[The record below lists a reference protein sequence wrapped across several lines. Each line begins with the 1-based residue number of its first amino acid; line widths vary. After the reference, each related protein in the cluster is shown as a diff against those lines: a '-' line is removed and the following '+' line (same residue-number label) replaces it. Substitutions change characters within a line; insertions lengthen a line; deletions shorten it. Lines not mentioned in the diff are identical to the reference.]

1 MGAGASAQ
9 NGGSSKSRTSVS
21 GAVSASKAAAKMKK
35 KANQRNEG
43 DFNIICRVVFD
54 EADRNKNGKL
64 DNGEFWYVLE
74 SVQLNLNLSP
84 DEISE
89 IRKLAEADG
98 PLPPISYEQFVPMFR
113 SLLNRVYAHNDN
125 DWNDWCVCTD
135 PKNNQKYYLNKR
147 SGSIQ
152 KEKPANFHEERVEEQ
167 SFEYLTLDDGME
179 LTTTVNAAT
188 GKRMYMDWDSQ
199 EWKEIPEHWLKQT
212 ATVKTDFTRGQT
224 LLNITEED
232 TDVAVTTASHSH
244 GTAAAVDAAATAAQE
259 AVDPR
264 VGQYMHPSRGLMHTY
279 QFENTRNTRIYY
291 DNRVNN
297 WARMPLAWERNV
309 DEVKVMLDELDSL
322 IPRWKNVNEQLL
334 TLRECNYDLQDAIIF
349 AEINWGYKVGD
360 TSETA
365 KLDRTVTRAGFVAD
379 GQDVNE
385 NLGVLSAAAA
395 RKIDSLTAKLTEAE
409 TKIISL
415 EKAKAEEEVAT
426 LRSLKRENTKLDAG
440 MMRSQRQSEEAQTA
454 ILDLRHKLRESQAKL
469 ADSERE
475 RVASQAD
482 LEKISTLEEQVRALQ
497 KGGGDTEA
505 AMKKSAQDMDR
516 MRTENTHLKMKV
528 QQMKQQLDSPVGGPA
543 TLNMLR
549 TLHDKVIGIRREK
562 DAMTAE
568 FKEHN
573 DAVAAVVTKAVSHA
587 KGLELASQHKVEE
600 ITTKYRA
607 EVLQRKL
614 LYNRLQELQG
624 NIRVFLRVRRD
635 DADLCVIQAMDKV
648 TALVPT
654 LQGGQTEM
662 EFDRV
667 FGPEASQAD
676 VYEDTSAVIMS
687 VIDGYNVCLMAYGQT
702 GAGKTYTMN
711 GTPDDPGVN
720 RRAIAEL
727 LTLIN
732 KDDKLSVTLS
742 ASLAEVY
749 NENVYDLLSAK
760 RVVRKIKQG
769 IQGVYADGLIERSVA
784 VIEDVTRILKDGDRN
799 RSVAATSMNTDS
811 SRSHLIFT
819 IKVTALNTISG
830 VTTNGKL
837 TLVDLAG
844 SERIAR
850 SEATGE
856 RLIEAAAINKSL
868 SALGQVFSAIAASSP
883 HVPYRNSKLTHLLQD
898 SLGGDSKTCM
908 FVNASPLNI
917 NLSETHSTLSFGKQI
932 RSIELGPAKKHTT
945 PALGKFPAAP
955 KV

>member
-1 MGAGASAQ
+1 MGAGASSA
-9 NGGSSKSRTSVS
+9 NSGSSKRSD
-21 GAVSASKAAAKMKK
+21 SKAEVTMNK
-35 KANQRNEG
+35 KAKAKNDG

-74 SVQLNLNLSP
+74 SVQLNLNLSS

-125 DWNDWCVCTD
+125 DWNDW
-135 PKNNQKYYLNKR
+135 P
-147 SGSIQ
+147 
-152 KEKPANFHEERVEEQ
+152 ENFHEERVEEQ

-212 ATVKTDFTRGQT
+212 QTVKTDFTRGQT
-224 LLNITEED
+224 LLNIQEED
-232 TDVAVTTASHSH
+232 TEAPVTTSSHNH
-244 GTAAAVDAAATAAQE
+244 GADGTDEQPQE

-264 VGQYMHPSRGLMHTY
+264 VGHYMHPSRGLMHTY

-309 DEVKVMLDELDSL
+309 DEVKLMLDELDAL

-360 TSETA
+360 TSEMA
-365 KLDRTVTRAGFVAD
+365 RLDRTVTRAGFVAD
-379 GQDVNE
+379 GGAQEE

-395 RKIDSLTAKLTEAE
+395 RKIDSMTAKLTEAE
-409 TKIISL
+409 KRIKDL
-415 EKAKAEEEVAT
+415 EQARAEEEVAT
-426 LRSLKRENTKLDAG
+426 LKSLKRENTKLDAG
-440 MMRSQRQSEEAQTA
+440 MMRNERKAEEAETT
-454 ILDLRHKLRESQAKL
+454 IMDLRQKLREVQSKL
-469 ADSERE
+469 SDSERE
-475 RVASQAD
+475 RVAAQAD
-482 LEKISTLEEQVRALQ
+482 VEKIATLEGQVRELQ
-497 KGGGDTEA
+497 KGGGDSETA
-505 AMKKSAQDMDR
+505 LKKVSVDMDR

-528 QQMKQQLDSPVGGPA
+528 QQLKEQLDSPVGGKA

-568 FKEHN
+568 MKEQT
-573 DAVAAVVTKAVSHA
+573 AMVAAVVTKAVAHT
-587 KGLELASQHKVEE
+587 KGLEVAVAHKVEDV
-600 ITTKYRA
+600 TTKYRA

-614 LYNRLQELQG
+614 LYNKLQELQG

-635 DADLCVIQAMDKV
+635 DRDACVMRFPDAV
-648 TALVPT
+648 TAIIPT
-654 LQGGQTEM
+654 LQGGQAEM

-667 FGPEASQAD
+667 FGPNASQGD
-676 VYEDTSAVIMS
+676 VYKDTSAVIMS

-727 LTLIN
+727 LQLIN
-732 KDDKLSVTLS
+732 KDDKLTVNLT

-769 IQGVYADGLIERSVA
+769 IQGVYADGLIERGVS
-784 VIEDVTRILKDGDRN
+784 VIEDVQRILKDGDRN

-868 SALGQVFSAIAASSP
+868 SALGQVFAAIGASSP

-945 PALGKFPAAP
+945 PALGKLKMSGPPPP
-955 KV
+955 KF

>member
-1 MGAGASAQ
+1 
-9 NGGSSKSRTSVS
+9 
-21 GAVSASKAAAKMKK
+21 
-35 KANQRNEG
+35 
-43 DFNIICRVVFD
+43 
-54 EADRNKNGKL
+54 
-64 DNGEFWYVLE
+64 
-74 SVQLNLNLSP
+74 
-84 DEISE
+84 
-89 IRKLAEADG
+89 
-98 PLPPISYEQFVPMFR
+98 
-113 SLLNRVYAHNDN
+113 
-125 DWNDWCVCTD
+125 
-135 PKNNQKYYLNKR
+135 
-147 SGSIQ
+147 
-152 KEKPANFHEERVEEQ
+152 
-167 SFEYLTLDDGME
+167 
-179 LTTTVNAAT
+179 
-188 GKRMYMDWDSQ
+188 
-199 EWKEIPEHWLKQT
+199 
-212 ATVKTDFTRGQT
+212 
-224 LLNITEED
+224 
-232 TDVAVTTASHSH
+232 
-244 GTAAAVDAAATAAQE
+244 
-259 AVDPR
+259 
-264 VGQYMHPSRGLMHTY
+264 MHTY

-309 DEVKVMLDELDSL
+309 DEVKLMLDELDAL

-360 TSETA
+360 TSEMA
-365 KLDRTVTRAGFVAD
+365 RLDRTVTRAGFVAD
-379 GQDVNE
+379 GGAQEE

-395 RKIDSLTAKLTEAE
+395 RKIDSMTAKLTEAE
-409 TKIISL
+409 KRIKDL
-415 EKAKAEEEVAT
+415 EQARAEEEVAT
-426 LRSLKRENTKLDAG
+426 LKSLKRENTKLDAG
-440 MMRSQRQSEEAQTA
+440 MMRNERKAEEAETT
-454 ILDLRHKLRESQAKL
+454 IMDLRQKLREVQSKL
-469 ADSERE
+469 SDSERE
-475 RVASQAD
+475 RVAAQAD
-482 LEKISTLEEQVRALQ
+482 VEKIATLEGQVRELQ
-497 KGGGDTEA
+497 KGGGDSETA
-505 AMKKSAQDMDR
+505 LKKVSVDMDR

-528 QQMKQQLDSPVGGPA
+528 QQLKEQLDSPVGGKA

-568 FKEHN
+568 MKEQT
-573 DAVAAVVTKAVSHA
+573 AMVAAVVTKAVAHT
-587 KGLELASQHKVEE
+587 KGLEVAVAHKVEDV
-600 ITTKYRA
+600 TTKYRA

-614 LYNRLQELQG
+614 LYNKLQELQG

-635 DADLCVIQAMDKV
+635 DRDACVMRFPDAV
-648 TALVPT
+648 TAIIPT
-654 LQGGQTEM
+654 LQGGQAEM

-667 FGPEASQAD
+667 FGPNASQGD
-676 VYEDTSAVIMS
+676 VYKDTSAVIMS

-727 LTLIN
+727 LQLIN
-732 KDDKLSVTLS
+732 KDDKLTVNLT

-769 IQGVYADGLIERSVA
+769 IQGVYADGLIERGVS
-784 VIEDVTRILKDGDRN
+784 VIEDVQRILKDGDRN

-868 SALGQVFSAIAASSP
+868 SALGQVFAAIGASSP

-945 PALGKFPAAP
+945 PALGKLKMSGPPPP
-955 KV
+955 KF

>member
-1 MGAGASAQ
+1 
-9 NGGSSKSRTSVS
+9 
-21 GAVSASKAAAKMKK
+21 
-35 KANQRNEG
+35 
-43 DFNIICRVVFD
+43 
-54 EADRNKNGKL
+54 
-64 DNGEFWYVLE
+64 
-74 SVQLNLNLSP
+74 
-84 DEISE
+84 
-89 IRKLAEADG
+89 
-98 PLPPISYEQFVPMFR
+98 
-113 SLLNRVYAHNDN
+113 
-125 DWNDWCVCTD
+125 
-135 PKNNQKYYLNKR
+135 
-147 SGSIQ
+147 
-152 KEKPANFHEERVEEQ
+152 
-167 SFEYLTLDDGME
+167 ME

-212 ATVKTDFTRGQT
+212 QTVKSDFTRGQT
-224 LLNITEED
+224 LLNIQED
-232 TDVAVTTASHSH
+232 DEDSTPVTTASHNHSE
-244 GTAAAVDAAATAAQE
+244 AMADDQLQPQE

-264 VGQYMHPSRGLMHTY
+264 VGHYMHPSRGLMHTY

-309 DEVKVMLDELDSL
+309 DEVKVMLDELDAL

-365 KLDRTVTRAGFVAD
+365 KLDRTVTRAGF
-379 GQDVNE
+379 GLGGEGEE

-409 TKIISL
+409 KKINDL
-415 EKAKAEEEVAT
+415 EKRNAEEEVSK
-426 LRSLKRENTKLDAG
+426 LKSLKRENTKLDAG
-440 MMRSQRQSEEAQTA
+440 MMRNERKAEEADAT
-454 ILDLRHKLRESQAKL
+454 ILELRNKLRESQAKL
-469 ADSERE
+469 SDSERE
-475 RVASQAD
+475 RVAGQAD
-482 LEKISTLEEQVRALQ
+482 IEKISTLETAIRELQ
-497 KGGGDTEA
+497 KGGGDSESA
-505 AMKKSAQDMDR
+505 LKKVNLDMDR

-528 QQMKQQLDSPVGGPA
+528 QQLKQSLELPVGGKA

-549 TLHDKVIGIRREK
+549 VLHDKVIGIRREK
-562 DAMTAE
+562 DAMTVEMREQSAMVTAVVV
-568 FKEHN
+568 K
-573 DAVAAVVTKAVSHA
+573 AVAHT
-587 KGLELASQHKVEE
+587 KGLEEAVAHKVED

-614 LYNRLQELQG
+614 LYNKLQELQG
-624 NIRVFLRVRRD
+624 NIRVFLRVRKDDRD
-635 DADLCVIQAMDKV
+635 ACVMQFPDTV
-648 TALVPT
+648 TAIIPT
-654 LQGGQTEM
+654 LQGGQAEM

-667 FGPEASQAD
+667 FGPAASQAD
-676 VYEDTSAVIMS
+676 VYKDTSAVIMS

-727 LTLIN
+727 LQMIN
-732 KDDKLSVTLS
+732 KDDKLEVQLS
-742 ASLAEVY
+742 ATLAEVY

-769 IQGVYADGLIERSVA
+769 IQGVYADGLIERGVS
-784 VIEDVTRILKDGDRN
+784 VIEDVQRILKDGDRN

-819 IKVTALNTISG
+819 IRVTALNTISG

-868 SALGQVFSAIAASSP
+868 SALGQVFSAIATSSP

-945 PALGKFPAAP
+945 PALGKMKMPMPPP
-955 KV
+955 KF

>member
-1 MGAGASAQ
+1 
-9 NGGSSKSRTSVS
+9 
-21 GAVSASKAAAKMKK
+21 
-35 KANQRNEG
+35 
-43 DFNIICRVVFD
+43 
-54 EADRNKNGKL
+54 
-64 DNGEFWYVLE
+64 
-74 SVQLNLNLSP
+74 
-84 DEISE
+84 
-89 IRKLAEADG
+89 
-98 PLPPISYEQFVPMFR
+98 
-113 SLLNRVYAHNDN
+113 
-125 DWNDWCVCTD
+125 
-135 PKNNQKYYLNKR
+135 
-147 SGSIQ
+147 
-152 KEKPANFHEERVEEQ
+152 
-167 SFEYLTLDDGME
+167 ME

-212 ATVKTDFTRGQT
+212 QTVKSDFTRGQT
-224 LLNITEED
+224 LLNIQED
-232 TDVAVTTASHSH
+232 DEDSAPVTTASHNHSE
-244 GTAAAVDAAATAAQE
+244 AMADDQLQPQE

-264 VGQYMHPSRGLMHTY
+264 VGHYMHPSRGLMHTY

-309 DEVKVMLDELDSL
+309 DEVKVMLDELDAL

-365 KLDRTVTRAGFVAD
+365 KLDRTVTRAGF
-379 GQDVNE
+379 GLGGEGEE

-409 TKIISL
+409 KKINDL
-415 EKAKAEEEVAT
+415 EKRNAEEEVSK

-440 MMRSQRQSEEAQTA
+440 MMRNERKAEEADAT
-454 ILDLRHKLRESQAKL
+454 ILELRNKLRESQAKL
-469 ADSERE
+469 SDSERE
-475 RVASQAD
+475 RVAGQAD
-482 LEKISTLEEQVRALQ
+482 IEKISTLETAIRELQ
-497 KGGGDTEA
+497 KGGGDSESA
-505 AMKKSAQDMDR
+505 LKKVNLDMDR

-528 QQMKQQLDSPVGGPA
+528 QQLKQSLESPVGGKA

-549 TLHDKVIGIRREK
+549 VLHDKVIGIRREK
-562 DAMTAE
+562 DAMTVEMREQSAMVTAVVV
-568 FKEHN
+568 K
-573 DAVAAVVTKAVSHA
+573 AVAHT
-587 KGLELASQHKVEE
+587 KGLEEAVAHKVED

-614 LYNRLQELQG
+614 LYNKLQELQG
-624 NIRVFLRVRRD
+624 NIRVFLRVRKDDRD
-635 DADLCVIQAMDKV
+635 ACVMQFPDTV
-648 TALVPT
+648 TAIIPT
-654 LQGGQTEM
+654 LQGGQAEM

-667 FGPEASQAD
+667 FSPAASQAD
-676 VYEDTSAVIMS
+676 VYKDTSAVIMS

-727 LTLIN
+727 LQMIN
-732 KDDKLSVTLS
+732 KDDKLEVQLS
-742 ASLAEVY
+742 ATLAEVY

-769 IQGVYADGLIERSVA
+769 IQGVYADGLIERGVS
-784 VIEDVTRILKDGDRN
+784 VIEDVQRILKDGDRN

-868 SALGQVFSAIAASSP
+868 SALGQVFSAIATSSP

-945 PALGKFPAAP
+945 PALGKMKMPMPPP
-955 KV
+955 KF

>member
-1 MGAGASAQ
+1 MG
-9 NGGSSKSRTSVS
+9 
-21 GAVSASKAAAKMKK
+21 
-35 KANQRNEG
+35 
-43 DFNIICRVVFD
+43 
-54 EADRNKNGKL
+54 
-64 DNGEFWYVLE
+64 
-74 SVQLNLNLSP
+74 
-84 DEISE
+84 
-89 IRKLAEADG
+89 
-98 PLPPISYEQFVPMFR
+98 
-113 SLLNRVYAHNDN
+113 
-125 DWNDWCVCTD
+125 
-135 PKNNQKYYLNKR
+135 
-147 SGSIQ
+147 
-152 KEKPANFHEERVEEQ
+152 
-167 SFEYLTLDDGME
+167 
-179 LTTTVNAAT
+179 
-188 GKRMYMDWDSQ
+188 
-199 EWKEIPEHWLKQT
+199 
-212 ATVKTDFTRGQT
+212 
-224 LLNITEED
+224 
-232 TDVAVTTASHSH
+232 
-244 GTAAAVDAAATAAQE
+244 
-259 AVDPR
+259 
-264 VGQYMHPSRGLMHTY
+264 
-279 QFENTRNTRIYY
+279 
-291 DNRVNN
+291 
-297 WARMPLAWERNV
+297 
-309 DEVKVMLDELDSL
+309 MLDELDAL

-360 TSETA
+360 TSDTA
-365 KLDRTVTRAGFVAD
+365 KLDRTVTRAGF
-379 GQDVNE
+379 GLGGGEGEE

-409 TKIISL
+409 KKVKDL
-415 EKAKAEEEVAT
+415 EKRNAEEDVSK
-426 LRSLKRENTKLDAG
+426 LKSLKRENTKLDAG
-440 MMRSQRQSEEAQTA
+440 MMRNERKAEEAETT
-454 ILDLRHKLRESQAKL
+454 ILELRNRLRESQAKL

-475 RVASQAD
+475 RVAGQAD
-482 LEKISTLEEQVRALQ
+482 IEKISTLESEIRELQ
-497 KGGGDTEA
+497 KGGGDSESA
-505 AMKKSAQDMDR
+505 LKKVNLGMDR
-516 MRTENTHLKMKV
+516 MRTESTHLKMKV
-528 QQMKQQLDSPVGGPA
+528 QQLKQQLESPVGGKA

-549 TLHDKVIGIRREK
+549 MLHDKVIGIRREK
-562 DAMTAE
+562 DAMTVE
-568 FKEHN
+568 MKEQS
-573 DAVAAVVTKAVSHA
+573 AMVAAVVVKAVAHT
-587 KGLELASQHKVEE
+587 KGLEEAVAHKVED
-600 ITTKYRA
+600 ITTKYRT

-614 LYNRLQELQG
+614 LYNKLQELQG
-624 NIRVFLRVRRD
+624 NIRVFLRVRKDDRD
-635 DADLCVIQAMDKV
+635 ACVMRFPDTV
-648 TALVPT
+648 TAIIPT
-654 LQGGQTEM
+654 LQGGQATM

-667 FGPEASQAD
+667 FGPTASQAD
-676 VYEDTSAVIMS
+676 VYKDTSAVIMS

-727 LTLIN
+727 LQMIN
-732 KDDKLSVTLS
+732 KDDKLEVQLS
-742 ASLAEVY
+742 ATLAEVY

-769 IQGVYADGLIERSVA
+769 VSGVYADGLIERGVA
-784 VIEDVTRILKDGDRN
+784 VIEDVQRILKDGDRN

-868 SALGQVFSAIAASSP
+868 SALGQVFSAIATSSP

-945 PALGKFPAAP
+945 PALGKMKMPMAP
-955 KV
+955 PKF

>member
-1 MGAGASAQ
+1 
-9 NGGSSKSRTSVS
+9 
-21 GAVSASKAAAKMKK
+21 
-35 KANQRNEG
+35 
-43 DFNIICRVVFD
+43 
-54 EADRNKNGKL
+54 
-64 DNGEFWYVLE
+64 
-74 SVQLNLNLSP
+74 
-84 DEISE
+84 
-89 IRKLAEADG
+89 
-98 PLPPISYEQFVPMFR
+98 
-113 SLLNRVYAHNDN
+113 
-125 DWNDWCVCTD
+125 
-135 PKNNQKYYLNKR
+135 
-147 SGSIQ
+147 
-152 KEKPANFHEERVEEQ
+152 
-167 SFEYLTLDDGME
+167 ME

-212 ATVKTDFTRGQT
+212 QTVKSDFTRGQT
-224 LLNITEED
+224 LLNIQED
-232 TDVAVTTASHSH
+232 DEDSTPVTTASHNHSE
-244 GTAAAVDAAATAAQE
+244 AMADDQLQPQE

-264 VGQYMHPSRGLMHTY
+264 VGHYMHPSRGLMHTY

-309 DEVKVMLDELDSL
+309 DEVKVMLDELDAL

-365 KLDRTVTRAGFVAD
+365 KLDRTVTRAGF
-379 GQDVNE
+379 GLGGEGEE

-409 TKIISL
+409 KKINDL
-415 EKAKAEEEVAT
+415 EKRNAEEEVSK
-426 LRSLKRENTKLDAG
+426 LKSLKRENTKLDAG
-440 MMRSQRQSEEAQTA
+440 MMRNERKAEEADAT
-454 ILDLRHKLRESQAKL
+454 ILELRNKLRESQAKL
-469 ADSERE
+469 SDSERE
-475 RVASQAD
+475 RVAGQAD
-482 LEKISTLEEQVRALQ
+482 IEKISTLETAIRELQ
-497 KGGGDTEA
+497 KGGGDSESA
-505 AMKKSAQDMDR
+505 LKKVNLDMDR

-528 QQMKQQLDSPVGGPA
+528 QQLKQSLELPVGGKA

-549 TLHDKVIGIRREK
+549 VLHDKVIGIRREK
-562 DAMTAE
+562 DAMTVEMREQSAMVTAVVV
-568 FKEHN
+568 K
-573 DAVAAVVTKAVSHA
+573 AVAHT
-587 KGLELASQHKVEE
+587 KGLEEAVAHKVED

-614 LYNRLQELQG
+614 LYNKLQELQG
-624 NIRVFLRVRRD
+624 NIRVFLRVRKDDRD
-635 DADLCVIQAMDKV
+635 ACVMQFPDTV
-648 TALVPT
+648 TAIIPT
-654 LQGGQTEM
+654 LQGGQAEM

-667 FGPEASQAD
+667 FGPAASQAD
-676 VYEDTSAVIMS
+676 VYKDTSAVIMS

-727 LTLIN
+727 LQMIN
-732 KDDKLSVTLS
+732 KDDKLEVQLS
-742 ASLAEVY
+742 ATLAEVY

-769 IQGVYADGLIERSVA
+769 IQGVYADGLIERGVS
-784 VIEDVTRILKDGDRN
+784 VIEDVQRILKDGDRN

-819 IKVTALNTISG
+819 IRVTALNTISG

-868 SALGQVFSAIAASSP
+868 SALGQVFSAIATSSP

-917 NLSETHSTLSFGKQI
+917 NLSETNSTLSFGKQI

-945 PALGKFPAAP
+945 PALGKMKMPMPPP
-955 KV
+955 KF

>member
-1 MGAGASAQ
+1 
-9 NGGSSKSRTSVS
+9 
-21 GAVSASKAAAKMKK
+21 
-35 KANQRNEG
+35 
-43 DFNIICRVVFD
+43 
-54 EADRNKNGKL
+54 
-64 DNGEFWYVLE
+64 
-74 SVQLNLNLSP
+74 
-84 DEISE
+84 
-89 IRKLAEADG
+89 
-98 PLPPISYEQFVPMFR
+98 
-113 SLLNRVYAHNDN
+113 
-125 DWNDWCVCTD
+125 
-135 PKNNQKYYLNKR
+135 
-147 SGSIQ
+147 
-152 KEKPANFHEERVEEQ
+152 
-167 SFEYLTLDDGME
+167 ME

-212 ATVKTDFTRGQT
+212 QTVKSDFTRGQT
-224 LLNITEED
+224 LLNIQED
-232 TDVAVTTASHSH
+232 DEDSTPVTTASHNHSE
-244 GTAAAVDAAATAAQE
+244 AMADDQLQPQE

-264 VGQYMHPSRGLMHTY
+264 VGHYMHPSRGLMHTY

-309 DEVKVMLDELDSL
+309 DEVKVMLDELDAL

-365 KLDRTVTRAGFVAD
+365 KLDRTVTRAGF
-379 GQDVNE
+379 GLGGEGEE

-409 TKIISL
+409 KKINDL
-415 EKAKAEEEVAT
+415 EKRNAEEEVSK
-426 LRSLKRENTKLDAG
+426 LKSLKRENTKLDAG
-440 MMRSQRQSEEAQTA
+440 MMRNERKAEEADAT
-454 ILDLRHKLRESQAKL
+454 ILELRNKLRESQAKL
-469 ADSERE
+469 SDSERE
-475 RVASQAD
+475 RVAGQAD
-482 LEKISTLEEQVRALQ
+482 IEKISTLETAIRELQ
-497 KGGGDTEA
+497 KGGGDSESA
-505 AMKKSAQDMDR
+505 LKKVNLDMDR

-528 QQMKQQLDSPVGGPA
+528 QQLKQSLESPVGGKA

-549 TLHDKVIGIRREK
+549 VLHDKVIGIRREK
-562 DAMTAE
+562 DAMTVEMREQSAMVTAVVV
-568 FKEHN
+568 K
-573 DAVAAVVTKAVSHA
+573 AVAHT
-587 KGLELASQHKVEE
+587 KGLEEAVAHKVED

-614 LYNRLQELQG
+614 LYNKLQELQG
-624 NIRVFLRVRRD
+624 NIRVFLRVRKDDRD
-635 DADLCVIQAMDKV
+635 ACVMQFPDTV
-648 TALVPT
+648 TAIIPT
-654 LQGGQTEM
+654 LQGGQAEM

-667 FGPEASQAD
+667 FGPAASQAD
-676 VYEDTSAVIMS
+676 VYKDTSAVIMS

-727 LTLIN
+727 LQMIN
-732 KDDKLSVTLS
+732 KDDKLEVQLS
-742 ASLAEVY
+742 ATLAEVY

-769 IQGVYADGLIERSVA
+769 IQGVYADGLIERGVS
-784 VIEDVTRILKDGDRN
+784 VIEDVQRILKDGDRN

-819 IKVTALNTISG
+819 IRVTALNTISG

-868 SALGQVFSAIAASSP
+868 SALGQVFSAIATSSP

-945 PALGKFPAAP
+945 PALGKMKMPMPPP
-955 KV
+955 KF

>member
-1 MGAGASAQ
+1 M
-9 NGGSSKSRTSVS
+9 N
-21 GAVSASKAAAKMKK
+21 K
-35 KANQRNEG
+35 KAKAKNDG

-74 SVQLNLNLSP
+74 SVQLNLNLSS

-135 PKNNQKYYLNKR
+135 PKNNTKYYLNKR

-152 KEKPANFHEERVEEQ
+152 KERPENFHEERVEEQ

-212 ATVKTDFTRGQT
+212 QTVKTDFTRGQT
-224 LLNITEED
+224 LLNIQEED
-232 TDVAVTTASHSH
+232 TEAPVTTSSHNH
-244 GTAAAVDAAATAAQE
+244 GADGTDEQPQE

-264 VGQYMHPSRGLMHTY
+264 VGHYMHPSRGLMHTY

-309 DEVKVMLDELDSL
+309 DEVKLMLDELDAL

-360 TSETA
+360 TSEMA
-365 KLDRTVTRAGFVAD
+365 RLDRTVTRAGFVAD
-379 GQDVNE
+379 GGAQEE

-395 RKIDSLTAKLTEAE
+395 RKIDSMTAKLTEAE
-409 TKIISL
+409 KRIKDL
-415 EKAKAEEEVAT
+415 EQARAEEEVAT
-426 LRSLKRENTKLDAG
+426 LKSLKRENTKLDAG
-440 MMRSQRQSEEAQTA
+440 MMRNERKAEEAETT
-454 ILDLRHKLRESQAKL
+454 IMDLRQKLREVQSKL
-469 ADSERE
+469 SDSERE
-475 RVASQAD
+475 RVAAQAD
-482 LEKISTLEEQVRALQ
+482 VEKIATLEGQVRELQ
-497 KGGGDTEA
+497 KGGGDSETA
-505 AMKKSAQDMDR
+505 LKKVSVDMDR

-528 QQMKQQLDSPVGGPA
+528 QQLKEQLDSPVGGKA

-568 FKEHN
+568 MKEQT
-573 DAVAAVVTKAVSHA
+573 AMVAAVVTKAVAHT
-587 KGLELASQHKVEE
+587 KGLEVAVAHKVEDV
-600 ITTKYRA
+600 TTKYRA

-614 LYNRLQELQG
+614 LYNKLQELQG

-635 DADLCVIQAMDKV
+635 DRDACVMRFPDAV
-648 TALVPT
+648 TAIIPT
-654 LQGGQTEM
+654 LQGGQAEM

-667 FGPEASQAD
+667 FGPNASQGD
-676 VYEDTSAVIMS
+676 VYKDTSAVIMS

-727 LTLIN
+727 LQLIN
-732 KDDKLSVTLS
+732 KDDKLTVNLT

-769 IQGVYADGLIERSVA
+769 IQGVYADGLIERGVS
-784 VIEDVTRILKDGDRN
+784 VIEDVQRILKDGDRN

-868 SALGQVFSAIAASSP
+868 SALGQVFAAIGASSP

-945 PALGKFPAAP
+945 PALGKLKMSGPPPP
-955 KV
+955 KF